1 MDQKLCEDYLE
12 KLSGEPEISENINN
26 KKILAEYMHRSISET
41 ESDLLE
47 LETEGYLTILP
58 DGKISLSDEGIKKG
72 RCIAKK
78 HKVLECFFTEMLG
91 MDPETASKEA
101 CEIEH
106 SASDDTIKKLNE
118 YLNRPGRCQ
127 GRRQGP
133 RRTPCSEENAERLT
147 LCNEG
152 EKLKVVGVGGRP
164 GRGFRLNDLG
174 IVPGEKIEI
183 IRKLDRRAL
192 LVKVKGSEVAISP
205 EIANTVFV
213 ERRKE

>member
-12 KLSGEPEISENINN
+12 ILSGEPEISENTNN
-26 KKILAEYMHRSISET
+26 KEILAECMGRSIPET
-41 ESDLLE
+41 ENDLLS
-47 LETEGYLTILP
+47 LKSEGYLDILP
-58 DGKISLSDEGIKKG
+58 DGKIRLSEEGLKKG

-118 YLNRPGRCQ
+118 YLSRSGRCR
-127 GRRQGP
+127 GWRQGQ
-133 RRTPCSEENAERLT
+133 RQRPCYETTAERLT
-147 LCNEG
+147 LFNEG

-174 IVPGEKIEI
+174 IVPGETIEI
-183 IRKLDRRAL
+183 VRKLDRRAL

-213 ERRKE
+213 EKREE